1 MTLAALL
8 FAAALGAALMALL
21 LWSAWHPE
29 RARCALCNARP
40 TSSPVAVNAAHA
52 AAKRGHHA
60 ASNGQPSAAA
70 AGDPSP

>member
-8 FAAALGAALMALL
+8 FAVALGAALMAVW

-29 RARCALCNARP
+29 RARCALCRATR
-40 TSSPVAVNAAHA
+40 SSPVAVNAAHSS
-52 AAKRGHHA
+52 AKRGHHA

-70 AGDPSP
+70 AGDASP